1 MADQERAAE
10 PAARAALAVHLA
22 TLAAA
27 FAALM
32 YVSRNIWFYA
42 DDWEFLARRRN
53 GTTIGVWVPHNEH
66 WSTVPI
72 LVYRALY
79 DLVGLRSYR
88 PYMAVLLVVHLLLAH
103 LLWRWMR
110 RSGAGP
116 WIATALAAMF
126 LVLGAGWECLLFPF
140 AMNFSGALLFGFAAL
155 LLADHDGRFGP
166 RDVAA
171 WAAAA
176 VALMWSGVAV
186 SMVAIMGIAVL
197 LRRGV
202 LTAVATVSVP
212 AAVYL
217 AWFAAVGHHNA
228 NTTPASR
235 AQLLEVPTFVWVGL
249 TRGMEGITGLPG
261 AGPVLALALMV
272 LLLRER
278 DAARHRAAVAVA
290 AALGTLAFL
299 ALTGV
304 GRIALGIDAA
314 AAPRYAYTIGALLLV
329 GTAIVL
335 TRVGR
340 SSAAI
345 TAVVLAAVAAFTVQ
359 GAGQLVTA
367 ARARVAMIAP
377 PEHQI
382 LAAARMVET
391 GEPLIAGPAA
401 LPEPRYSFD
410 MPLDALRQLVS
421 EGAFGT
427 VPEQPPESR
436 LAAALQ
442 LQVVVGSEAAVAGG
456 AGPRLGEAPAAA
468 RVTGG
473 CARLHGTGPVFV
485 RLLFAGPGWGQRH
498 PERRWRSHRGAGHD
512 ADPSLVT
519 APRGVPADRGP
530 DRRPQRVGGGRR
542 ARDLAPGGRGH
553 GLRPEPLSP

>member
-1 MADQERAAE
+1 VADQERAAE

-22 TLAAA
+22 SLAGA

-32 YVSRNIWFYA
+32 YVSRNIWFFA
-42 DDWEFLARRRN
+42 DDWEFLARRRH

-110 RSGAGP
+110 RSGAGA

-126 LVLGAGWECLLFPF
+126 LLLGAGWECLLFPF

-171 WAAAA
+171 WAVAV

-202 LTAVATVSVP
+202 LAALATVSVP

-249 TRGMEGITGLPG
+249 TRGVEGITGLPG
-261 AGPVLALALMV
+261 AGPVLVLALLV
-272 LLLRER
+272 LLLRQR

-290 AALGTLAFL
+290 AALGAVALL

-304 GRIALGIDAA
+304 GRIALGVDAA
-314 AAPRYAYTIGALLLV
+314 AAPRYAYAIGALLLV
-329 GTAIVL
+329 GTAIVV
-335 TRVGR
+335 TEPGR

-367 ARARVAMIAP
+367 ARARVAVLAP

-410 MPLDALRQLVS
+410 MPLDALRQLVG

-442 LQVVVGSEAAVAGG
+442 LQVAVGPEPAVDGG
-456 AGPRLGEAPAAA
+456 PGPRLGEAPAAA

-473 CARLHGTGPVFV
+473 CARLHGAGPVFV
-485 RLLFAGPGWGQRH
+485 RLLFAEPGWVSVT
-498 PERRWRSHRGAGHD
+498 PSAGGD
-512 ADPSLVT
+512 LTVAMATSADPSLVS
-519 APRGVPADRGP
+519 APRTFPLTAGRTAVLSVSAADAAPVVSLPAGD
-530 DRRPQRVGGGRR
+530 DVVC
-542 ARDLAPGGRGH
+542 
-553 GLRPEPLSP
+553 GLRP

>member
-22 TLAAA
+22 SLAGA

-32 YVSRNIWFYA
+32 YVSRNIWFFA
-42 DDWEFLARRRN
+42 DDWEFLARRRH

-110 RSGAGP
+110 RSGAGA

-126 LVLGAGWECLLFPF
+126 LLLGAGWECLLFPF

-171 WAAAA
+171 WAVAV

-202 LTAVATVSVP
+202 LAALATVSVP

-249 TRGMEGITGLPG
+249 TRGVEGITGLPG
-261 AGPVLALALMV
+261 AGPVLVLALLV

-290 AALGTLAFL
+290 AALGTVALL

-304 GRIALGIDAA
+304 GRIALGVDAA
-314 AAPRYAYTIGALLLV
+314 AAPRYAYAVGALLLV
-329 GTAIVL
+329 GTAIVVTEL
-335 TRVGR
+335 GR

-367 ARARVAMIAP
+367 ARARVAVLAP

-391 GEPLIAGPAA
+391 GELLIAGPAA

-410 MPLDALRQLVS
+410 MPLDALRQLVG

-442 LQVVVGSEAAVAGG
+442 LQVAVGPEPAVDGG
-456 AGPRLGEAPAAA
+456 PGPRLGEAPAAA

-473 CARLHGTGPVFV
+473 CARLHGAGPVFV
-485 RLLFAGPGWGQRH
+485 RLLFAGPGWVSVT
-498 PERRWRSHRGAGHD
+498 PSAGGD
-512 ADPSLVT
+512 LTVAMATSADPSLVS
-519 APRGVPADRGP
+519 APRTFPLTAGRTAVLSVSAADAAPVVSLPAGD
-530 DRRPQRVGGGRR
+530 DVVC
-542 ARDLAPGGRGH
+542 
-553 GLRPEPLSP
+553 GLRP